1 MRETNLSKKVKELRI
16 RKGFSQEELA
26 EKSGLSL
33 RTIQRI
39 ENGETDPRGD
49 SLQRLSAAF
58 DVQPNDLIEWNTRE
72 DNSALEVL
80 NLSSLAFLVFP
91 LFGIVVPLIVWT
103 GKKNQIKGFDKLAKE
118 ILTFQIIWCVA
129 VFVVFAIVTFRMTQT
144 FTSIQDGDVSPT
156 MVSEQMKIMWIA
168 YLLLGVLN
176 IGMIIFNAIRIKR
189 GKTAWYYPKF
199 KSIKLF
205 QR

>member
-1 MRETNLSKKVKELRI
+1 MSETNLSKKVKELRV

-49 SLQRLSAAF
+49 SLQRLSVAF

-72 DNSALEVL
+72 DTSALEVL

-144 FTSIQDGDVSPT
+144 FTSIQGGDVSPT
-156 MVSEQMKIMWIA
+156 MVSEQMKTMWIA
-168 YLLLGVLN
+168 YLFLYAFN

-189 GKTAWYYPKF
+189 EKTAWYYPKF
-199 KSIKLF
+199 KSGKPL
-205 QR
+205 